1 MKKTVLYIFFMIFG
15 FTAFSQGDFGRV
27 LSMVEKNNPVLKT
40 LRSQIEAG
48 KVENRSEN
56 TLENPEVEVG
66 YLWGTPS
73 AIGNRTDFSISQTF
87 DFPTLYL
94 SRKKLI
100 SLKDNSL
107 ELQYASERLNVLME
121 TQRNCAELVFHNAL
135 VELYG
140 SKLRMAQ
147 DLHAAYRKKFESG
160 EVSILDF
167 NKAEFEYV
175 SLKAS
180 YDESVLHRN
189 ALLSDLAVLN
199 GGDTVDFGLSVYEFV
214 PIDENFER
222 WYSGI
227 ENKIP
232 GLQLEENALQLER
245 QQLKVAKSNWLPQI
259 SIGYVSEREVE
270 ERFQGLTIGISLP
283 LWSNAR
289 NVRSQKMRLQAV
301 DNQYQSVRIQ
311 YYGELK
317 KVHAR
322 AVGLQRNMDEMQ
334 KTILNCNTTE
344 LLQKAFE
351 AGEISLLTYIQEQNF
366 YMDISVRFLEIQR
379 DAMLAALELRAM
391 EL

>member
-1 MKKTVLYIFFMIFG
+1 MQILYHPQF
-15 FTAFSQGDFGRV
+15 
-27 LSMVEKNNPVLKT
+27 
-40 LRSQIEAG
+40 
-48 KVENRSEN
+48 
-56 TLENPEVEVG
+56 
-66 YLWGTPS
+66 
-73 AIGNRTDFSISQTF
+73 
-87 DFPTLYL
+87 
-94 SRKKLI
+94 
-100 SLKDNSL
+100 
-107 ELQYASERLNVLME
+107 ASVQL
-121 TQRNCAELVFHNAL
+121 
-135 VELYG
+135 
-140 SKLRMAQ
+140 
-147 DLHAAYRKKFESG
+147 
-160 EVSILDF
+160 

-259 SIGYVSEREVE
+259 SIGYISEKEIE
-270 ERFQGLTIGISLP
+270 ERFQGLTVGISLP

-334 KTILNCNTTE
+334 KTILTCNTME